1 MPSIVPDLIVFDCD
15 GTLVDSE
22 RIGVQVGRRMLAD
35 LGVALSEREFVE
47 KFVGCSAQ
55 HWTDEIARTLG
66 GAPPKDWSRRHDEL
80 FATTLMEQ
88 LEPVDGAVEVL
99 DALDAMRIPYR
110 LASNSGRSQIVR
122 SLELVGLADRFRG
135 RVHSSHETAR
145 AKPAPDVYLAAAAAE
160 RVEPEHCWV
169 VEDSPFGVAA
179 GLAAGMR
186 TFAFT
191 GGLHPPGRLSQ
202 VGAHTLE
209 DLRDLLPLLEYGNGS
224 EPLTHPRRTCVPSD
238 LSQC

>member
-122 SLELVGLADRFRG
+122 SLELVGLADRFRD

-160 RVEPEHCWV
+160 RVEPEHCWM

>member
-145 AKPAPDVYLAAAAAE
+145 GKPAPDVYLAAAAAE

>member
-1 MPSIVPDLIVFDCD
+1 MASIVPDLIVFDCD

-55 HWTDEIARTLG
+55 HWVEEIARTLG
-66 GAPPKDWSRRHDEL
+66 GAPPADWSRRHDEL
-80 FATTLMEQ
+80 FATTLTEQ
-88 LEPVDGAVEVL
+88 LEPVAGAVEVL
-99 DALDAMRIPYR
+99 DALDRLGVPYR
-110 LASNSGRSQIVR
+110 LASNSGRPQIVR

-135 RVHSSHETAR
+135 RVHSSHEVAR
-145 AKPAPDVYLAAAAAE
+145 GKPAPDVYLAAAAAE

-191 GGLHPPGRLSQ
+191 GGLHPPARLHRT
-202 VGAHTLE
+202 GAHVLQ
-209 DLRDLLPLLEYGNGS
+209 DLRDLLPMLANGNGS
-224 EPLTHPRRTCVPSD
+224 EPLTHPRKTCVPSD

>member
-122 SLELVGLADRFRG
+122 SLELVGLADRFRD

-191 GGLHPPGRLSQ
+191 GGLHRPTRLRHPGAQALD
-202 VGAHTLE
+202 
-209 DLRDLLPLLEYGNGS
+209 DLRDLLPLLEDGREARLVS
-224 EPLTHPRRTCVPSD
+224 S
-238 LSQC
+238 

>member
-110 LASNSGRSQIVR
+110 LASNSGRSQSVR
-122 SLELVGLADRFRG
+122 SLELVGLADRFRD